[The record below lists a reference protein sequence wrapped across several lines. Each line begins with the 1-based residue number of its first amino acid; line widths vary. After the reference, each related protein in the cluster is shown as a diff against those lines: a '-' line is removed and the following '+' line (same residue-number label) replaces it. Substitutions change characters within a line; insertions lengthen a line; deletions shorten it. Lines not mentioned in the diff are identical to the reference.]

1 MGDDP
6 VNQITGQ
13 GVKLSI
19 PVFNIQFREAD
30 TVGSPKKQK
39 MKNVFIFLLC
49 LLFSFQ
55 GFSQQTILFYV
66 SASGKDTNPG
76 TIEKPFA
83 TLEKAKKLVRTVL
96 KQRQP
101 DSVIVYVRR
110 GTYSFKK
117 TLKFDS
123 IDSGS
128 PDHPVVYSAYS
139 NEEVHI
145 KGSVSV
151 PVNRA
156 TKITDPKILSRLLPG
171 MSDKIF
177 QINLRAL
184 GINDYGELKPKGFAR
199 PYEPTA
205 MELFCNGL
213 PMKLSRWPND
223 SMVTIGKVIDPG
235 SIPRNGDFSNRGAKF
250 TYNTDRPN
258 RWESAKDLWIS
269 GFFKYGYADDA
280 VKIAELDTVNK
291 MITTVQPHLY
301 GFESGKIFQSWFAFN
316 LLEEIDQPGEY
327 YIDRQNGILYFF
339 PPAGAVKNI
348 ELSLLNTPLITL
360 RNTSHIKIRNII
372 FEDSRGIGL
381 YIEDGH
387 SNTIQNC
394 VFRNLG
400 LVGIL
405 FGKGILPF
413 KNMQHAG
420 TGQAA
425 SAIIGSLYNHLYE
438 NTVMNRNAGT
448 DHLITGCQVYNT
460 GSGGI
465 ILGGGDRMSLK
476 KGNNRVEQCIIHD
489 FNRIDRSY
497 KGGINIDGVG
507 NVIRHNE
514 IYNCPGTA
522 ILLHGNDHLIEENII
537 HDAVT
542 DGDDMGALYYGR
554 DPSESGNKLVHNFF
568 HHIGN
573 NHGIIMAVYHDDGAC
588 GMEVTGNIFYKAGS
602 RTVMI
607 GGGNDNIYQ
616 NNIFIDCPLAF
627 HIDNRLQNWAA
638 NLTQK
643 DGLFQ
648 KRLTAVNY
656 RQPPYATAYPF
667 LKDYFSEDLGL
678 PKRNFIENNLFVN
691 VKQLHNGKPQW
702 SYVGRNYFTC
712 DNTIFADYEH
722 MDFSLS
728 SNAEVFKIL
737 PGFKQIPFKEIGPH
751 K

>member
-1 MGDDP
+1 VG
-6 VNQITGQ
+6 NQKYFG
-13 GVKLSI
+13 
-19 PVFNIQFREAD
+19 
-30 TVGSPKKQK
+30 
-39 MKNVFIFLLC
+39 MKNVLFVLLC
-49 LLFSFQ
+49 LIFSVK
-55 GFSQQTILFYV
+55 GFSQQAVFFYV
-66 SASGKDTNPG
+66 SVSGKDSNPG
-76 TIEKPFA
+76 TIENPFA
-83 TLEKAKKLVRTVL
+83 TLDKAKNAVRRIS
-96 KQRQP
+96 RQHQH
-101 DSVIVYVRR
+101 DSIIVYVR
-110 GTYSFKK
+110 GGNYSLKK
-117 TLKFDS
+117 TLGFDS
-123 IDSGS
+123 LDTGVE
-128 PDHPVVYSAYS
+128 DHPVVYSAYP

-145 KGSVSV
+145 RGSVSI
-151 PVNRA
+151 PVNKA

-171 MSDKIF
+171 VRDKIF

-199 PYEPTA
+199 PYEPSA
-205 MELFCNGL
+205 MEIFCDGL

-223 SMVTIGKVIDPG
+223 SIISIGKVIDPG
-235 SIPRNGDFSNRGAKF
+235 SVPRNGDFSNRGAKF
-250 TYNTDRPN
+250 TYNTDRPK
-258 RWESAKDLWIS
+258 RWGSAKDIWIS

-280 VKIAELDTVNK
+280 VKIAELDTENK
-291 MITTVQPHLY
+291 IITTVQPHLY
-301 GFESGKIFQSWFAFN
+301 GFEGGKIFQSWFAFN

-327 YIDRQNGILYFF
+327 YIDGQNGILYFF
-339 PPAGAVKNI
+339 PPAGELRNI
-348 ELSLLNTPLITL
+348 ELSVLSTPLVAL
-360 RNTSHIKIRNII
+360 RNATHIKIRNII
-372 FEDSRGIGL
+372 FENSRGVGL
-381 YIEDGH
+381 YIESGH
-387 SNTIQNC
+387 SNTIENC

-420 TGQAA
+420 TGQLA

-438 NTVMNRNAGT
+438 NTVMNRDAGT

-465 ILGGGDRMSLK
+465 ILGGGDRISLQK
-476 KGNNRVEQCIIHD
+476 ANNRVENCVIHD

-507 NVIRHNE
+507 NVIRNNE

-522 ILLHGNDHLIEENII
+522 ILLHGNDHLIEKNII

-554 DPSESGNKLVHNFF
+554 DPSESGNKLIHNYF

-607 GGGNDNIYQ
+607 GGGNDNVYR

-627 HIDNRLQNWAA
+627 HIDNRLQNWAG
-638 NLTQK
+638 NLVQK

-656 RQPPYATAYPF
+656 QHPPYSTAYPF
-667 LKDYFSEDLGL
+667 LKNYFSDDTGL
-678 PKRNFIENNLFVN
+678 PKRNFIDNNVFVN
-691 VKQLHNGKPQW
+691 VKQLHNGRPQW
-702 SYVGRNYFTC
+702 SYVGNNYFTC
-712 DNTIFADYEH
+712 DKTFFADYEH
-722 MDFSLS
+722 MDFSLR
-728 SNAEVFKIL
+728 SNADLFKIL
-737 PGFKQIPFKEIGPH
+737 PGFKRIPFNEIGPQ